1 MKEYSSFK
9 EIDRD
14 LEILKLQTQ
23 IDKEEIKLYFNQT
36 KENLSPFSLMGSV
49 IGTIAKKA
57 LELKIASK
65 IFGVK
70 RVIASTKK

>member
-14 LEILKLQTQ
+14 LEILKLQMQ
-23 IDKEEIKLYFNQT
+23 IDKEEIKLHLNQT
-36 KENLSPFSLMGSV
+36 KENLSPISLMGSV
-49 IGTIAKKA
+49 IGSIAKKA
-57 LELKIASK
+57 LELKLASK

>member
-23 IDKEEIKLYFNQT
+23 IDMEEIKLHFNQT
-36 KENLSPFSLMGSV
+36 KENLSPISLIGS
-49 IGTIAKKA
+49 ILGSIAKKV
-57 LELKIASK
+57 LELKVASK

-70 RVIASTKK
+70 

>member
-14 LEILKLQTQ
+14 LEILKLQMQ

-36 KENLSPFSLMGSV
+36 KENLSPISLMGSV
-49 IGTIAKKA
+49 IGSIAKKA
-57 LELKIASK
+57 LELKLASK

>member
-23 IDKEEIKLYFNQT
+23 IDKEEIKLCFNQT
-36 KENLSPFSLMGSV
+36 KENLSPISLMGSV
-49 IGTIAKKA
+49 VGTIAKKA

-70 RVIASTKK
+70 RVIASIKK

>member
-23 IDKEEIKLYFNQT
+23 IDKEEIKLYYTQT
-36 KENLSPFSLMGSV
+36 KENLTPISLIGS
-49 IGTIAKKA
+49 ILGTIAKKA
-57 LELKIASK
+57 LELKVASK

-70 RVIASTKK
+70 RVIASTKN

>member
-14 LEILKLQTQ
+14 LKILDLQTQ
-23 IDKEEIKLYFNQT
+23 IDREQIKLHFNQT
-36 KENLSPFSLMGSV
+36 KENLSPISLIGS
-49 IGTIAKKA
+49 IFGSIAKKA
-57 LELKIASK
+57 IELKVASK

-70 RVIASTKK
+70 KVIASSKE

>member
-9 EIDRD
+9 EIDKD
-14 LEILKLQTQ
+14 LKILKLQTQ
-23 IDKEEIKLYFNQT
+23 IDQEEIKLHFNQT
-36 KENLSPFSLMGSV
+36 KENLSPISLMGSV
-49 IGTIAKKA
+49 VGSIAKKA

-65 IFGVK
+65 LFGIK

>member
-14 LEILKLQTQ
+14 LKILDLQTQ
-23 IDKEEIKLYFNQT
+23 IDREQIKLHFNQT
-36 KENLSPFSLMGSV
+36 KENLSPFSLIGS
-49 IGTIAKKA
+49 IFGSIAKKA
-57 LELKIASK
+57 IELKVASK

-70 RVIASTKK
+70 KVIASSKE

>member
-14 LEILKLQTQ
+14 LKILKLQTQ
-23 IDKEEIKLYFNQT
+23 IDREQIKLHFNQT
-36 KENLSPFSLMGSV
+36 RENLSPFSLIGS
-49 IGTIAKKA
+49 IFGSIAKKA
-57 LELKIASK
+57 IELKVASK

-70 RVIASTKK
+70 KVIASSKE

>member
-36 KENLSPFSLMGSV
+36 KENLSPISLMGSV
-49 IGTIAKKA
+49 IGSIAKKA

-70 RVIASTKK
+70 RVIASVKK

>member
-23 IDKEEIKLYFNQT
+23 IDQEEIKLCFNQT
-36 KENLSPFSLMGSV
+36 KENLSPISLMGSV
-49 IGTIAKKA
+49 IGSIAKKA
-57 LELKIASK
+57 LELKLASK

>member
-23 IDKEEIKLYFNQT
+23 IDKEEIKFYFNQT
-36 KENLSPFSLMGSV
+36 KENLSPFSLMGSI

-57 LELKIASK
+57 LELKITSK
-65 IFGVK
+65 LLGVK

>member
-23 IDKEEIKLYFNQT
+23 IDREEIKLCYNQT
-36 KENLSPFSLMGSV
+36 KENLTPISLIGSV
-49 IGTIAKKA
+49 LGTIAKKA
-57 LELKIASK
+57 LELKVASK

>member
-23 IDKEEIKLYFNQT
+23 IDKEEIKLHFNQT
-36 KENLSPFSLMGSV
+36 KENLTPFSLMGSV
-49 IGTIAKKA
+49 IGSIAKKA
-57 LELKIASK
+57 LELKLASK

>member
-23 IDKEEIKLYFNQT
+23 IDREEIKLYYSKT
-36 KENLSPFSLMGSV
+36 KENLNPISLLGSV
-49 IGTIAKKA
+49 FGTIAKKV

-70 RVIASTKK
+70 

>member
-23 IDKEEIKLYFNQT
+23 IDKEEIKRCFNQT
-36 KENLSPFSLMGSV
+36 KEYLSPFSLMGSV
-49 IGTIAKKA
+49 IGSIAKKA
-57 LELKIASK
+57 LELKFASK
-65 IFGVK
+65 IFGIK

>member
-14 LEILKLQTQ
+14 LEILKLQMQ
-23 IDKEEIKLYFNQT
+23 IDKEEIKLNLNQT

-49 IGTIAKKA
+49 IGSIAKKA
-57 LELKIASK
+57 LELKLASK